1 MATHST
7 SRRNNYGKIKQ
18 AVVEAHAA
26 GLTYADVQAKY
37 GYRRASLYEAARHLN
52 LKLKPSKHRT

>member
-7 SRRNNYGKIKQ
+7 SRPNNYGKIKQ

-37 GYRRASLYEAARHLN
+37 GYRRASLYEAARHLTPR
-52 LKLKPSKHRT
+52 LKPSKHRT